1 METPDWKK
9 MNLRSR
15 FRKFGFE
22 KIDLKDPKKNGL
34 AKAGIALEIGN
45 NPPAKAGGNS
55 WAGIQMR
62 IDF

>member
-1 METPDWKK
+1 

-34 AKAGIALEIGN
+34 AKAGIALEIGD